1 LILDSFHELIVAKTK
16 RSSVLVQID
25 IQGVAIRI
33 KVEGV
38 FLDIFSAKRLGIDRN
53 EWRKTITDREVL
65 NEILT

>member
-1 LILDSFHELIVAKTK
+1 MLASFHELIVAKTK

-25 IQGVAIRI
+25 LQGVEINL

-38 FLDIFSAKRLGIDRN
+38 FIGIFFAKSVGIDQN
-53 EWRKTITDREVL
+53 EWRKTITDKEGL

>member
-1 LILDSFHELIVAKTK
+1 MLVSFHELIVAKTK
-16 RSSVLVQID
+16 RSSALVQID
-25 IQGVAIRI
+25 LQGVEINL

-38 FLDIFSAKRLGIDRN
+38 FIGIFSAKSLGIDQN

>member
-1 LILDSFHELIVAKTK
+1 VVKTK

-25 IQGVAIRI
+25 LLGVEISL

-38 FLDIFSAKRLGIDRN
+38 FIGIFSAKRMGIDLN

>member
-1 LILDSFHELIVAKTK
+1 MAKTK